1 MSSLNMVKA
10 PNLKLPSQTEMN
22 SIPDLRVI
30 LIDDNEIDLLLH
42 EKLIVFQQ
50 ISRTVLS
57 FVNGNKALEF
67 LSSNITLPKIPPTVI
82 LLDIQMPEMDGF
94 EFLQAFDS
102 YPSKIKSQCHIIM
115 VSSSLDYGDITRT
128 NANPMVIKLLRKPLL
143 LKELKETVEGIFKD
157 FL

>member
-1 MSSLNMVKA
+1 
-10 PNLKLPSQTEMN
+10 MN

-30 LIDDNEIDLLLH
+30 LVDDNEIDLMLH
-42 EKLIVFQQ
+42 EKLITFQQ

-57 FVNGNKALEF
+57 FCNANKALEF
-67 LSSNITLPKIPPTVI
+67 LSSNIVLPKIPPTVI

-94 EFLQAFDS
+94 EFLQAFDT
-102 YPSKIKSQCHIIM
+102 YPSKVKSQCHIVM

-128 NANPMVIKLLRKPLL
+128 NANPLVVKLLRKPLL
-143 LKELKETVEGIFKD
+143 LKDLKEVIEGIFKD

>member
-1 MSSLNMVKA
+1 
-10 PNLKLPSQTEMN
+10 MN

-57 FVNGNKALEF
+57 FPNANKALEF
-67 LSSNITLPKIPPTVI
+67 LSSNISLPKIPPTII

-94 EFLQAFDS
+94 EFLQAFDT
-102 YPSKIKSQCHIIM
+102 YPHKIKSQCHIIM

-128 NANPMVIKLLRKPLL
+128 NASPMVIKLLRKPLL
-143 LKELKETVEGIFKD
+143 LKDLRETVEGIFKD
-157 FL
+157 FI

>member
-1 MSSLNMVKA
+1 
-10 PNLKLPSQTEMN
+10 MN

-42 EKLIVFQQ
+42 EKLITLQQ

-57 FVNGNKALEF
+57 FLNPNKALEF
-67 LSSNITLPKIPPTVI
+67 LSSNISLPRIPPTVI

-102 YPSKIKSQCHIIM
+102 YPQKIKSQCHIIM
-115 VSSSLDYGDITRT
+115 VSSTLDYSDITRT
-128 NANPMVIKLLRKPLL
+128 NANPLVTKLLRKPLL

-157 FL
+157 FV

>member
-1 MSSLNMVKA
+1 MEKALNS
-10 PNLKLPSQTEMN
+10 KLPFPTEMN

-42 EKLIVFQQ
+42 EKLIDLQQ

-57 FVNGNKALEF
+57 FASANKALEF
-67 LSSNITLPKIPPTVI
+67 LSSNISLPRIPPTII

-102 YPSKIKSQCHIIM
+102 YPQKIKSQCHIVM

-128 NANPMVIKLLRKPLL
+128 NANPMVVRLLRKPLL
-143 LKELKETVEGIFKD
+143 VKELKETVSLIFKD

>member
-1 MSSLNMVKA
+1 MI
-10 PNLKLPSQTEMN
+10 

-42 EKLIVFQQ
+42 ERLISLQQ

-57 FVNGNKALEF
+57 FSNANKALEF
-67 LSSNITLPKIPPTVI
+67 LSSNITLHRIPPTII

-102 YPSKIKSQCHIIM
+102 YPHKIKSQCHIIM
-115 VSSSLDYGDITRT
+115 VSSSLDHGDINRT
-128 NANPMVIKLLRKPLL
+128 NANPLVIKLLRKPLL
-143 LKELKETVEGIFKD
+143 AKDLKETVGEIFKD
-157 FL
+157 F

>member
-1 MSSLNMVKA
+1 
-10 PNLKLPSQTEMN
+10 MN

-42 EKLIVFQQ
+42 EKLIDLQQ
-50 ISRTVLS
+50 ISKTVLS
-57 FVNGNKALEF
+57 FVNANKALEF
-67 LSSNITLPKIPPTVI
+67 LSSNITLPRIPPTII

-102 YPSKIKSQCHIIM
+102 YPHKIKSQCHIVM

-128 NANPMVIKLLRKPLL
+128 NANPMVVKLLRKPLL
-143 LKELKETVEGIFKD
+143 VKELKETVAIIFKD
-157 FL
+157 FI